1 MRVVYLSIDTPVVG
15 WMTGAQKCMCAG
27 GADAR
32 VPMAALQYDRGERSG
47 MRGDHR
53 CWSGG
58 GFANGGIGCGFVCGV
73 GAGGA

>member
-15 WMTGAQKCMCAG
+15 WMTGAQKCMCAA

-32 VPMAALQYDRGERSG
+32 ASMAALQYEHGESSA
-47 MRGDHR
+47 MRGDRR
-53 CWSGG
+53 CWCSGG
-58 GFANGGIGCGFVCGV
+58 FVDGWLCCGLVCGV